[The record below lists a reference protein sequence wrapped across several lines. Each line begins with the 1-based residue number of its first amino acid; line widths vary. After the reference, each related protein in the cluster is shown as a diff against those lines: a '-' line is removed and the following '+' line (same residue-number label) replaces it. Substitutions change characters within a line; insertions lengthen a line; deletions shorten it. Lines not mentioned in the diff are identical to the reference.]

1 MSFYKSLIYPK
12 SLKFK
17 ITLAISCSLFIYLF
31 LIFFQPF
38 GVNNYNPTE
47 HISLELASG
56 LLIII
61 PTLFIT
67 ICFNEFIIRPR
78 FILNNTSWVYI
89 SWVFYFF
96 ISVGTASFLLYNILG
111 NFHDFSFSSYF
122 SHVIEISSVLVFP
135 FFITILFFSYQ
146 NMIKNYAESLTI
158 SNSLINPNDVILIKG
173 DYKNNQIALPQNAII
188 CMQSEDNYLELT
200 YLENEK
206 VKKYLIRSTLGKMD
220 EILNSELFIRCN
232 RSIII
237 NLFHL
242 ESIKKVS
249 SGLFVKLKSIDNP
262 IKVSKANTQKLLMS
276 TEKYVDTSLD

>member
-1 MSFYKSLIYPK
+1 
-12 SLKFK
+12 
-17 ITLAISCSLFIYLF
+17 
-31 LIFFQPF
+31 
-38 GVNNYNPTE
+38 
-47 HISLELASG
+47 
-56 LLIII
+56 
-61 PTLFIT
+61 
-67 ICFNEFIIRPR
+67 
-78 FILNNTSWVYI
+78 
-89 SWVFYFF
+89 
-96 ISVGTASFLLYNILG
+96 
-111 NFHDFSFSSYF
+111 
-122 SHVIEISSVLVFP
+122 
-135 FFITILFFSYQ
+135 
-146 NMIKNYAESLTI
+146 MIKNYAESLTI